1 MASGDRPIAGGRGAY
16 YRRGMRMLIV
26 LALALTATSGC
37 AVLEKLKSGSA
48 GAPAA
53 TDVAAAADV
62 TEPVAVAPPPVLGAG
77 GNTAAALDTTTTAQK
92 QAALAAPAAS
102 GERELGKVAVSL
114 GSPAEPGIWLR
125 SALVKAPGKGRVV
138 TASGQ
143 SVAVDLLAGQGAAQL
158 SLAAFMAL
166 GLSLTALPEVTVYAN

>member
-1 MASGDRPIAGGRGAY
+1 
-16 YRRGMRMLIV
+16 MRIIIPL
-26 LALALTATSGC
+26 LLALTATSGC
-37 AVLEKLKSGSA
+37 AVLDRLKPAPKPQPVVSA
-48 GAPAA
+48 PKADAPVAPA
-53 TDVAAAADV
+53 
-62 TEPVAVAPPPVLGAG
+62 PVLGVGA
-77 GNTAAALDTTTTAQK
+77 TAAALDTTTTAQK

-102 GERELGKVAVSL
+102 GERALGKVAVSL

-143 SVAVDLLAGQGAAQL
+143 SVAVDLIPGEGAAQL
-158 SLAAFMAL
+158 SLAAYVAL